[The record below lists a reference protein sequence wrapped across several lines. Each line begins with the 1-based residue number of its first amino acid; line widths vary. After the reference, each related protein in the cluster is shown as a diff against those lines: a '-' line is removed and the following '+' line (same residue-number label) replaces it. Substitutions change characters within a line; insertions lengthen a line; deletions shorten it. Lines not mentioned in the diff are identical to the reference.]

1 MEEAMPNRR
10 DFFKTVAGA
19 TAGMLVS
26 GHGAVDARWQTS
38 TQAAPPRRREV
49 MVGGRRVK
57 VVDVH
62 CHCVVPEVADVVKGT
77 SLAANAG
84 GGGGRGGG
92 GGGNV
97 LGPERLRLMDQ
108 QGLDIQALSI
118 NGYWWYAADRELARR
133 IVQVQNEGLAKW
145 VAAHPDRF
153 VAFASVALQHPDLA
167 AEQLEDAVKKL
178 GLRGASIGG
187 HVNGEDLSL
196 PKYDPFWAKA
206 AELGVLVF
214 MHPGGADNILRE
226 GALRGRGDLGN
237 IIGNP
242 LETTYFLSR
251 LIFDGTLDRHPALR
265 ICAGHAG
272 GYLPSYLGRTEAA
285 CQVRPNANCANKKHP
300 AEYFKRE
307 LLIDTMVFSEEGL
320 RHLVA
325 EMGVGQILYGTDIPF
340 NWPVGVD
347 LVLNASFLS
356 NADKEAILGGN
367 LIKLLRITS

>member
-1 MEEAMPNRR
+1 MPNRR
-10 DFFKTVAGA
+10 DFVRAGA
-19 TAGMLVS
+19 GAAAGLFAT
-26 GHGAVDARWQTS
+26 GRGLADAGVRS
-38 TQAAPPRRREV
+38 VQATPAKRREV
-49 MVGGRRVK
+49 FVGSRRVK

-77 SLAANAG
+77 PLESNA
-84 GGGGRGGG
+84 RGGG
-92 GGGNV
+92 NNV
-97 LGPERLRLMDQ
+97 LGPARLQLMDQ

-118 NGYWWYAADRELARR
+118 NGYWWYAADRDLARR
-133 IVQVQNEGLAKW
+133 IVRVQNEGLAKW

-167 AEQLEDAVKKL
+167 AEQLEDAVKRL

-187 HVNGEDLSL
+187 HVAGEDLSS

-214 MHPGGADNILRE
+214 MHPGGADNIIKD

-251 LIFDGTLDRHPALR
+251 LIFDGTLDKFPGLK

-272 GYLPSYLGRTEAA
+272 GYLPSYLGRTDAA
-285 CQVRPNANCANKKHP
+285 CVVRANANCANKKRP

-307 LLIDTMVFSEEGL
+307 ILADTMVFSDEGL

-325 EMGVGQILYGTDIPF
+325 EMGVSQIVYGTDIPF
-340 NWPVGVD
+340 NWPVEVD
-347 LVLNASFLS
+347 LVLRASFLS
-356 NADKEAILGGN
+356 TADKEAILGGN
-367 LIKLLRITS
+367 LMKLLRITA